1 VVLGAGEEQVAVPV
15 VLEEGERAL
24 VPLHENRPHL
34 AACCCSPPPP
44 PPEREE
50 EGRVRAAGSCVAAER
65 ETLAAR
71 GQVAFVW
78 DGKPVRLLAVLSTLL
93 GPGLAQ
99 TRITGWLKYGLHSH
113 HDDDGSEAQKV
124 GILTRVLHG
133 SGSFLTNLIFL
144 YHRPIL

>member
-1 VVLGAGEEQVAVPV
+1 
-15 VLEEGERAL
+15 

-34 AACCCSPPPP
+34 AACCCSPPPRP
-44 PPEREE
+44 PPERKE

-99 TRITGWLKYGLHSH
+99 TRITGWLEYGLHSH
-113 HDDDGSEAQKV
+113 HEDDGSEAQKV
-124 GILTRVLHG
+124 GILTRIIHDFSFMVLF
-133 SGSFLTNLIFL
+133 FLRCYCHCGHYKLRSSIYF
-144 YHRPIL
+144 